1 MSFCTDCGVSVNLE
15 WDYCPD
21 CGQSIRPEV
30 CPCCGKALEQD
41 WSYCPGCGRNIADM
55 MELIALASESAKADP
70 IGLFHDI
77 EEADTETGDEEAV
90 YAFLVS
96 ERERLRREL
105 HRLDDEARELNRS
118 DEEFADLS
126 AEEKKQL
133 GERRRELRSRQGRCH
148 AELLGVAGRIR
159 KLAEREAKRGRELFS
174 REHPE
179 VLCPNCGS
187 KLRKGVDTWPLC
199 PFCGEDVTA
208 PGRPSSCTVLLKVN
222 CGEKDVRRVWYTG
235 NRDFFDYWE
244 AFSGR
249 HSKHE
254 YHFSAERAVLTVEDA
269 KNRSERTASE
279 LPEELPPFH
288 TLLKQA
294 RFSGEI
300 DGERVDGIRT
310 ENLGTV
316 DLAELSEAERLAF
329 LKLLLALKPDREKR
343 RFTLA

>member
-1 MSFCTDCGVSVNLE
+1 MEISEKVAYLKGLAEGLALDTDSKEGKLIAAIIEVLDDMAEKFVDIEDELCDVEDGLDAVSDDLSDVEETLYE
-15 WDYCPD
+15 
-21 CGQSIRPEV
+21 
-30 CPCCGKALEQD
+30 ALED
-41 WSYCPGCGRNIADM
+41 ED
-55 MELIALASESAKADP
+55 E
-70 IGLFHDI
+70 
-77 EEADTETGDEEAV
+77 DEED
-90 YAFLVS
+90 
-96 ERERLRREL
+96 
-105 HRLDDEARELNRS
+105 DDEEYFVTTCPACEEEVVF
-118 DEEFADLS
+118 DETVLAD
-126 AEEKKQL
+126 
-133 GERRRELRSRQGRCH
+133 GE
-148 AELLGVAGRIR
+148 VI
-159 KLAEREAKRGRELFS
+159 
-174 REHPE
+174 
-179 VLCPNCGS
+179 CPNCGS

-222 CGEKDVRRVWYTG
+222 CGEKDIRRVWYTG

-244 AFSGR
+244 SFAGH

-279 LPEELPPFH
+279 LPDELPASH

-329 LKLLLALKPDREKR
+329 LKILLTTKPDREKR
-343 RFTLA
+343 RFNLT